1 MSDEIAEEYII
12 EENGKLYRVW
22 DPIINEKVIDLG
34 GKEEICRVPFPHP
47 TTEEQQ
53 TINKLTIEVW
63 EKEQTIEHFRKQCDS
78 LDGQLWRAE
87 EERDKLKKAVEK
99 YEQKQKDL
107 AGYIKDLQK
116 RTEELLEF
124 AKKLEE
130 KNKNE

>member
-22 DPIINEKVIDLG
+22 DPIINEKIIDLG

-63 EKEQTIEHFRKQCDS
+63 EKEQTIEHFRKQSND

-87 EERDKLKKAVEK
+87 EERDKLKKAVAK
-99 YEQKQKDL
+99 YERKQQDICS
-107 AGYIKDLQK
+107 YIKDLQK
-116 RTEELLEF
+116 RTEELLEY

-130 KNKNE
+130 K

>member
-1 MSDEIAEEYII
+1 MSNESVEEYII

-22 DPIINEKVIDLG
+22 DPKITETEIDLG

-63 EKEQTIEHFRKQCDS
+63 EKEQTIEHFRKQCDT

-87 EERDKLKKAVEK
+87 EERDKLKKSSC
-99 YEQKQKDL
+99 Q
-107 AGYIKDLQK
+107 I
-116 RTEELLEF
+116 RTET
-124 AKKLEE
+124 KRSRRIHKRSP
-130 KNKNE
+130 KTHRRTT

>member
-1 MSDEIAEEYII
+1 MSDEISEEYII

-22 DPIINEKVIDLG
+22 DPKITETEIDLG

-63 EKEQTIEHFRKQCDS
+63 EKEQTIEHFRKQSND

-87 EERDKLKKAVEK
+87 EERDKLKKAVAK

-116 RTEELLEF
+116 RTEELLEY

-130 KNKNE
+130 K